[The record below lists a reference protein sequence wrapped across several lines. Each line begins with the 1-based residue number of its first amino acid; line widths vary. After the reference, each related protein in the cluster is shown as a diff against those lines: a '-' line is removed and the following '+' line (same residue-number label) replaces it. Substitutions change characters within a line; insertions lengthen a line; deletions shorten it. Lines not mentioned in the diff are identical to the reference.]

1 VPGKRAAAESMAV
14 EVFGVSVEVTGEA
27 AHLAAVRDFLPPN
40 ARPVAGAPASGG
52 FALVSSGG
60 DGLWELV
67 CDGQSV
73 AGRMDTAVAL
83 GVLDARLRMHIALN
97 APDHIF
103 VHAGVVGIDGR
114 AIVLPGPSFAGKT
127 TLVSALV
134 RAGAGYWSDEYAA
147 LDADGLVHPYAK
159 PLSVRDDGWRGE
171 DQHVESLGGRAGDRP
186 LPVGLVVVTHYRPGA
201 IWSPRRCSAG
211 EGALKLLE
219 HTVPA
224 RSRPDQALAA
234 VRSAASGAT
243 VLVGDRGDAGETA
256 AALIAVLAR

>member
-1 VPGKRAAAESMAV
+1 VPGKRAAAQSIAV

-27 AHLAAVRDFLPPN
+27 AHLAAVRDFLPPS
-40 ARPVAGAPASGG
+40 ARPIDAAPAEGG
-52 FALVSSGG
+52 FALVSAG
-60 DGLWELV
+60 DGRLELV
-67 CDGQSV
+67 CAGQSV
-73 AGRMDTAVAL
+73 AGPMDPRVAL

-97 APDHIF
+97 APDHVF

-114 AIVLPGPSFAGKT
+114 AIVMPGPSFAGKT

-159 PLSVRDDGWRGE
+159 PLSVRDGGHAAR
-171 DQHVESLGGRAGDRP
+171 DQAVESLGGRAGDRP
-186 LPVGLVVVTHYRPGA
+186 LPVGLVVLTRYRRGA
-201 IWSPRRCSAG
+201 FWAPRACSAG

-234 VRSAASGAT
+234 VRRAASGAT
-243 VLVGDRGDAGETA
+243 ILDGDRGDADETA
-256 AALIAVLAR
+256 AAIIAVLAP